1 MSNDGRFLMSGWED
15 DLDDIDSS
23 RNPQDKNEN
32 EILEAA
38 EKGNLNKIKELLKIR
53 MELVNIIDR
62 DKYTPLHRACSTNQ
76 KEVALL
82 LIENGADVDAKTDM
96 GWTPLH
102 SCCHWNSLDC
112 ANILLQHG
120 ADVNAQSEGGQT
132 PLHVAA
138 CHGASYGIVEIL
150 LMHPYIKPNIKN
162 KSDET
167 AMDIAKRSSKFYN
180 IFDMADTLLSNENL
194 ELLK

>member
-1 MSNDGRFLMSGWED
+1 MIWMILTVAEILKVFCRFCPVLFSNLF
-15 DLDDIDSS
+15 IV
-23 RNPQDKNEN
+23 DKNEN

-38 EKGNLNKIKELLKIR
+38 EEGDLNRIKELLKIR
-53 MELVNIIDR
+53 KELVNIIDR

-120 ADVNAQSEGGQT
+120 ADVNAQSEGG
-132 PLHVAA
+132 
-138 CHGASYGIVEIL
+138 
-150 LMHPYIKPNIKN
+150 
-162 KSDET
+162 
-167 AMDIAKRSSKFYN
+167 
-180 IFDMADTLLSNENL
+180 
-194 ELLK
+194 